1 MDRHREIVEIVED
14 WFRRADFQVIVA
26 SHSRKRRDEPKDKGT
41 KIYLYSAHR
50 ENGGCELSNADI
62 AIPNDN
68 RSIRYIIEIEANK
81 VPRPKALIGTIEATN
96 YAQICYIGPVK
107 NQEVYEIDKDN
118 TVLLIILDDQS
129 NIGEDKKRQINWI
142 EKEYKFKPRSIKAFK
157 ICFLRDFKKM
167 NRGDLAKHT

>member
-1 MDRHREIVEIVED
+1 MDRHREMVEIVEGCLKND
-14 WFRRADFQVIVA
+14 DFQVIVA
-26 SHSRKRRDEPKDKGT
+26 PHARKNPYKPMDNE
-41 KIYLYSAHR
+41 IYLYDR
-50 ENGGCELSNADI
+50 RRDNEGCELSKADI
-62 AIPNDN
+62 AIPNN
-68 RSIRYIIEIEANK
+68 NKSMKLIIEVEAGN
-81 VPRPKALIGTIEATN
+81 VPVPKMLIGTIEVTN